1 MKTEVEKL
9 KRAYTKWNSEG
20 DFAFFGTIKFLDG
33 WRINDYI
40 VRKRACYF
48 FNMLDR
54 KVLGQK
60 TVRQGIRLR
69 RMVYMEK
76 GKSRENRHIHF
87 YTKGITAK
95 QNKEIIKQAHKLF
108 GKVTNAYDLQ
118 IVGLSKHERIAGYCN
133 KEIDALDNEV
143 LILECT
149 H

>member
-9 KRAYTKWNSEG
+9 KRAYTQWNSEG
-20 DFAFFGTIKFLDG
+20 GFAFFGTIKFLDG
-33 WRINDYI
+33 WHINDYI

-95 QNKEIIKQAHKLF
+95 
-108 GKVTNAYDLQ
+108 
-118 IVGLSKHERIAGYCN
+118 
-133 KEIDALDNEV
+133 
-143 LILECT
+143 
-149 H
+149 